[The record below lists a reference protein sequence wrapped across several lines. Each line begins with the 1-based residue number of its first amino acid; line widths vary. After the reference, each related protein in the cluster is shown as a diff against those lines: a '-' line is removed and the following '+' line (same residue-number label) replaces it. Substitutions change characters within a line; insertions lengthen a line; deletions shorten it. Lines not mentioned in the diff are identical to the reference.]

1 MEKLEEET
9 VISVIKL
16 SVVGGGGGGGDS
28 GQCYKVCCWCRRC
41 RRRLLSVL

>member
-1 MEKLEEET
+1 MVEKLEEET

-28 GQCYKVCCWCRRC
+28 GQCYKVCCW
-41 RRRLLSVL
+41 

>member
-28 GQCYKVCCWCRRC
+28 GQCYKVCCW
-41 RRRLLSVL
+41 

>member
-1 MEKLEEET
+1 MEEET

-28 GQCYKVCCWCRRC
+28 GQCYKVCCW
-41 RRRLLSVL
+41 

>member
-28 GQCYKVCCWCRRC
+28 GQC
-41 RRRLLSVL
+41 